1 VRALVVALALMLSAC
16 GGLKMHA
23 EVASASA
30 SALKLAREQI
40 MAEEREDYEH
50 GQAQGIEEQKL
61 RDDIDARFATARAAW
76 DAAWVVVDRYVREI
90 EKARDDGV
98 EKLGQNYARDLVD
111 AWGKLAEAG
120 ESVGIAVPAPPDVL
134 VKATGGK

>member
-40 MAEEREDYEH
+40 M
-50 GQAQGIEEQKL
+50 AQGIEEQKL